1 MVNNYVRT
9 RFFAFKQKKLGSSE
23 EARTLLEG
31 AQPFGKEKR
40 ITANISNI
48 LFKTSNI
55 KPNKQ
60 EESQARTSY
69 AI

>member
-40 ITANISNI
+40 ITANISNC
-48 LFKTSNI
+48 KTT
-55 KPNKQ
+55 PND
-60 EESQARTSY
+60 AL
-69 AI
+69 IIF